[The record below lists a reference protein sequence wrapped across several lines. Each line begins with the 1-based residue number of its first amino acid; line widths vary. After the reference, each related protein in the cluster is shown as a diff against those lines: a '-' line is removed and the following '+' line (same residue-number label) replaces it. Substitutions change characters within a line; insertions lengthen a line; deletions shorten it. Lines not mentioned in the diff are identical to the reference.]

1 MRPSVAAMTWA
12 TSPTEAQEQFCDF
25 LQTKRRNHRQPTKD
39 RTHLFRH
46 GTVHPYRRYGCDLY
60 TFERVTNAQRILF
73 CSGGRLGRHCRIGL
87 QQSFRHYIPPNDTY
101 TSKPCR
107 LSLLSYYSAI
117 LAFPMTRR
125 KGVSLSLLVF
135 RTFLCR
141 SASVRYLVRVWGF
154 TSMPFSCRRSTTSC
168 VSKSRFFH
176 SRQRWASENSL
187 LTDMIRSPSNMTV
200 RA

>member
-39 RTHLFRH
+39 RTHQFRH

-87 QQSFRHYIPPNDTY
+87 QQSFRRYIPPNDTY

-125 KGVSLSLLVF
+125 KGVSLSFGLSDLPLPF
-135 RTFLCR
+135 GFGQIPGQGLGLHINAFFMQALDNFLCIEI
-141 SASVRYLVRVWGF
+141 AL
-154 TSMPFSCRRSTTSC
+154 
-168 VSKSRFFH
+168 FH
-176 SRQRWASENSL
+176 SRQRRASENSL
-187 LTDMIRSPSNMTV
+187 LTEMIRSPSNMSV